1 MQGGFRNHNL
11 PSTMTP
17 FHFFLLSTLLL
28 LSLNFLF
35 KTRRFRNLP
44 PGPPSFP
51 IFGNLHQ
58 LKQPLH
64 RTFHAISQNYGPIF
78 SLWFGSRFVVVVSS
92 PDAVQECFTKNDIVL
107 ANRPQFLAG
116 KYIGYNNTTVA
127 VSPYGDHWRNLRRI
141 MALEVLSTHR
151 INSFLEIRR
160 DEIVRLVQ
168 KLAQDSRNGST
179 KVELKSRFSEMTFN
193 TIMRMVSGKRYYG
206 EDCDVSDVEEARQFR
221 EIIKELV
228 TLGGANNPGDFLAL
242 LRWFDF
248 DGLEKRLKRISK
260 RTDAFLQGL
269 IDEHRNGK
277 HRANT
282 MIDHLLAQQQSQPE
296 YYTDQIIKGLALVM
310 LLAGTDTSAVTLEWA
325 MSNLLNHPEILK
337 KAKNELDTHIGH
349 NCLVDE
355 PDIPKLP
362 YLQSIVYE
370 TLRLHPAAPMLA
382 PHLSSKDCTI
392 GEYNVPQNTILLV
405 NAWAI
410 HRDPKL
416 WTDPTHFKPERF
428 ENESEASKL
437 LPFGLGR
444 RACPG
449 ANLAQRTV
457 SLTLALLIQCF
468 EWKRTSK
475 EQIDMTEGKGITVPR
490 KFPLEAM
497 CQVCQSPTIKDIF

>member
-1 MQGGFRNHNL
+1 MTYVVKMLHATMMTRPEKLSQLGSEINARIMTYVVKMLHATRMNL
-11 PSTMTP
+11 
-17 FHFFLLSTLLL
+17 
-28 LSLNFLF
+28 
-35 KTRRFRNLP
+35 
-44 PGPPSFP
+44 
-51 IFGNLHQ
+51 
-58 LKQPLH
+58 
-64 RTFHAISQNYGPIF
+64 
-78 SLWFGSRFVVVVSS
+78 
-92 PDAVQECFTKNDIVL
+92 
-107 ANRPQFLAG
+107 
-116 KYIGYNNTTVA
+116 GYNNTTVT
-127 VSPYGDHWRNLRRI
+127 VSNYGDHWRNLRRI

-151 INSFLEIRR
+151 LNSFLEIRR
-160 DEIVRLVQ
+160 DEIMRLVR
-168 KLAQDSRNGST
+168 KLAHDSHNGFT

-193 TIMRMVSGKRYYG
+193 TIMRMISGKRYYG
-206 EDCDVSDVEEARQFR
+206 KDCDVSDLEEARQFR

-228 TLGGANNPGDFLAL
+228 TLGGANNPSDFLPL
-242 LRWFDF
+242 LMWFDY
-248 DGLEKRLKRISK
+248 DSLKKRLKRISK

-269 IDEHRNGK
+269 IDERRNGK
-277 HRANT
+277 HSANT
-282 MIDHLLAQQQSQPE
+282 MIDHLLTQQRSQPE

-310 LLAGTDTSAVTLEWA
+310 LLAGTDTSSITLEWA

-337 KAKNELDTHIGH
+337 KAKNELDTHIRQ

-355 PDIPKLP
+355 PDLSKLS

-370 TLRLHPAAPMLA
+370 TLRLHPAAPMLV
-382 PHLSSKDCTI
+382 PHLSSEYCTI

-416 WTDPTHFKPERF
+416 WSDPTHFKPERF
-428 ENESEASKL
+428 EKESEASKL
-437 LPFGLGR
+437 LSFGLGR

-475 EQIDMTEGKGITVPR
+475 EEIDMTEGKGITMPK

-497 CQVCQSPTIKDIF
+497 CQVCQSPTINGIF